1 MILALLLLAGLPDW
15 VPAHWRSTD
24 PASLALLQGTG
35 VNCVLAPAES
45 VTERFVLSA
54 HRRDIAAVG
63 VIRPNAE
70 APRQAARAL
79 KMGVDALALEGDFD
93 PTVDR
98 AIRAAPDP
106 LPVIELP
113 SRRHIDLDTRDPIA
127 GTIEGLWP
135 GIIIENGGS
144 KVMAG
149 PSSAPWIDTNT
160 GFLHFLRAAVTSVS
174 SALWIGAT
182 PPEET
187 VTPVERYGIVIADA
201 YAAGARWIVTLDDDL
216 NRRLLHGDPKAR
228 DDWQRIGA
236 YIQYFERRREWRG
249 YRPFSRMAVLQD
261 DHSGGLLSAGLLDLM
276 FAQHIAV
283 RSLPARR
290 LNDET
295 LAGLR
300 TVINVEPSTAFSASQ
315 QQALARFAASGGV
328 LLNPPANWRF
338 GEDTP
343 GRTSPNRKQL
353 ERIQDIWEILYNATA
368 RKNFG
373 ARSFNTAGILFNV
386 LAAPDGQ
393 SLLIHLVNYT
403 GFPAESITVHALGPW
418 RRARVFQPGAPEKEL
433 SVYPVKGGTGIDL
446 EKLDVVASLMVE

>member
-1 MILALLLLAGLPDW
+1 MILALLLLAGIPDW
-15 VPAHWRSTD
+15 VPAHWRSND
-24 PASLALLQGTG
+24 PKSLDLLQGTG
-35 VNCVLAPAES
+35 VNCVLALAGPL
-45 VTERFVLSA
+45 TQQFVQSA
-54 HRRDIAAVG
+54 RDREIVVIGVVHPDPRAADDATRAVKVG
-63 VIRPNAE
+63 VNGI
-70 APRQAARAL
+70 
-79 KMGVDALALEGDFD
+79 ALEGDFD
-93 PTVDR
+93 TAADQ
-98 AIRAAPDP
+98 AIRATAGA

-113 SRRHIDLDTRDPIA
+113 SRRQIRLDSRDPIA
-127 GTIEGLWP
+127 GTMQGLWP

-160 GFLHFLRAAVTSVS
+160 GFLHFLRAAMDSV
-174 SALWIGAT
+174 LWIGAT
-182 PPEET
+182 PPSEET

-216 NRRLLHGDPKAR
+216 NRRLLRGDPKAR

-236 YIQYFERRREWRG
+236 YIRYFEGHREWRE

-261 DHSGGLLSAGLLDLM
+261 SHSGGMLSASLLDLM

-283 RSLPARR
+283 RSVPARR
-290 LNDET
+290 LTNEALD
-295 LAGLR
+295 GVR
-300 TVINVEPSTAFSASQ
+300 TVINVEPPSEFSASQ
-315 QQALARFAASGGV
+315 QQALARFAQSGGV

-343 GRTSPNRKQL
+343 GRISPNRKQL

-386 LAAPDGQ
+386 LASPDGKRM
-393 SLLIHLVNYT
+393 LIHLVNYT
-403 GFPAESITVHALGPW
+403 GFPGESIAVHALGPW
-418 RRARVFQPGAPEKEL
+418 KRARVYQPGAAEKEL

-446 EKLDVVASLMVE
+446 EKLDVVASLLVE